1 MVIQC
6 IFNNSCN
13 LLGTKSI
20 FLMRHFSGTS
30 QDYFGSL
37 AAIYDMFS
45 AEQIGCAVEV
55 LWAYNIEHG
64 KPFENAQC
72 KNLFCVGNV

>member
-1 MVIQC
+1 M
-6 IFNNSCN
+6 NSKGN
-13 LLGTKSI
+13 IIKLTFKHPRRE
-20 FLMRHFSGTS
+20 F
-30 QDYFGSL
+30 YFGSL

-45 AEQIGCAVEV
+45 VEQIGCAVEV

-72 KNLFCVGNV
+72 IISKETLTRKKRKNK

>member
-45 AEQIGCAVEV
+45 AEQIG
-55 LWAYNIEHG
+55 
-64 KPFENAQC
+64 
-72 KNLFCVGNV
+72 